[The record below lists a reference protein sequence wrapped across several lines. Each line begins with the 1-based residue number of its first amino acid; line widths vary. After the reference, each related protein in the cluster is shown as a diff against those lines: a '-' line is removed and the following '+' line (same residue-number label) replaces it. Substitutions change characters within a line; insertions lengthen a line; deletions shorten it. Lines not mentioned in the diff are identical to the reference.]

1 MSDIDSCLLSSSGL
15 KPRTA
20 VANRLA
26 TLCILPLLLA
36 GVLGA
41 PSKREELT
49 IFLRQLLVESK
60 TKENQSTKHNSN
72 EVLDA
77 VRFLWCVSVSFNLFI
92 TVSWNCVFLSNE
104 FLKTSQHI

>member
-1 MSDIDSCLLSSSGL
+1 MSDIDSCLLSSGL
-15 KPRTA
+15 KSRTA

-49 IFLRQLLVESK
+49 IYLRQLLVESK
-60 TKENQSTKHNSN
+60 TKENQSSKHNN

-77 VRFLWCVSVSFNLFI
+77 VRFLWCVF
-92 TVSWNCVFLSNE
+92 
-104 FLKTSQHI
+104 